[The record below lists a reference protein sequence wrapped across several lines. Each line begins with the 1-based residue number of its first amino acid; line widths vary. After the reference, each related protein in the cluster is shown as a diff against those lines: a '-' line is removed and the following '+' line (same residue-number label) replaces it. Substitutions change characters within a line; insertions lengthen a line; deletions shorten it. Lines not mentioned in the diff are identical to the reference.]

1 MSVLSMY
8 RRIRWPGWLELYRR
22 RLPSPLVVLNLID
35 YRDREQYRWYGLFV
49 VPAIYGVGGSVQWT
63 GEWEASLLGERQG
76 EALLLVQ
83 YPSQRRFL
91 MMVTNPY
98 YALINRFRENADAW
112 FEASFT
118 EASGDAKILRR
129 QRLLLAAHCDDAGQA
144 AQVEALLVAAGA
156 EKVYAVRESAA
167 FEIFREYR
175 DSDPHP
181 LRKKHALFFNPGP
194 LAEGLPS
201 ALRQQ
206 LESIPGLSL
215 QLYRRQRREEMLP
228 QPLARVLNRRGSAA

>member
-1 MSVLSMY
+1 MSVVSMY
-8 RRIRWPGWLELYRR
+8 RRIRWPGWFELYRR
-22 RLPSPLVVLNLID
+22 KLPRPLVVLNLID

-49 VPAIYGVGGSVQWT
+49 VPAIYGVGGAVHWA

-91 MMVTNPY
+91 LMVTNPY

-118 EASGDAKILRR
+118 EARGDAALLRR
-129 QRLLLAAHCDDAGQA
+129 QRLLLAAHCDDDAQA
-144 AQVEALLVAAGA
+144 ARVAGLLNAAGA
-156 EKVYAVRESAA
+156 EKVYAVRETAA

-181 LRKKHALFFNPGP
+181 LRKKQALFFRPGP
-194 LAEGLPS
+194 LADGLPEP
-201 ALRQQ
+201 LRQQ
-206 LESIPGLSL
+206 LEAIPGLSL
-215 QLYRRQRREEMLP
+215 QLYRRQRRQDMLP